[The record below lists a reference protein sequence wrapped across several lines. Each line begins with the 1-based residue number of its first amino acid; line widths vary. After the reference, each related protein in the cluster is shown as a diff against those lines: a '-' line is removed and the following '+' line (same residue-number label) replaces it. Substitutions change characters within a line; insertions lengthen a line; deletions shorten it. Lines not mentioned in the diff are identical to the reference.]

1 MCFKKPLGL
10 TCKKFNW
17 DRNDRRDAQKE
28 SSITQ
33 IQWKQRDYKN
43 HVAKHPNCTF
53 VSLVDF
59 VGRASIEE
67 TLLAVQVEEA
77 TVVVGVANDAAARS
91 TTSKASTPENG
102 GHGNNGTQ
110 DNEEENRV
118 TAEERPSEE

>member
-1 MCFKKPLGL
+1 MCFEKPLGL

-17 DRNDRRDAQKE
+17 DRIDRTDAQKE
-28 SSITQ
+28 SSINQ
-33 IQWKQRDYKN
+33 IQRKQKDYEN
-43 HVAKHPNCTF
+43 HVAKHPHCTF

-77 TVVVGVANDAAARS
+77 TVVVGVPNDAATRS

-102 GHGNNGTQ
+102 GHSNNGTQ
-110 DNEEENRV
+110 DNEEDRV
-118 TAEERPSEE
+118 TAKERSSEE